1 MNKQVSTEARENNGL
16 QIFSYDLVL
25 LQEQEGNEKSLQG
38 GIAVNRT

>member
-1 MNKQVSTEARENNGL
+1 MNKQVSTEARENNA
-16 QIFSYDLVL
+16 IFSYDLVL